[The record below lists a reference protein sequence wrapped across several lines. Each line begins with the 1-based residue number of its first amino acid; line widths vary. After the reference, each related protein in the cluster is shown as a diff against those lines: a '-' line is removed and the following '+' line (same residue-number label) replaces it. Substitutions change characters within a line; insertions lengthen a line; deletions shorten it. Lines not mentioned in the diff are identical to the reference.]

1 MQKGTKIAPFLR
13 EEKKSKLRFSPRP
26 GGREAEA
33 GRAGAERGGG
43 RGQPCGLARRSP
55 GVSTVLATARPLAG
69 QSCAPHTAE
78 VPQGAKHAVI
88 ARIFLTEQRC
98 FWFVLSVS
106 GQLPT
111 FLSASDAGLLQPER
125 QSRNGKALL
134 AV

>member
-1 MQKGTKIAPFLR
+1 MGC
-13 EEKKSKLRFSPRP
+13 
-26 GGREAEA
+26 
-33 GRAGAERGGG
+33 AGAERGGG

-55 GVSTVLATARPLAG
+55 GVSAVLATARPLAG

-88 ARIFLTEQRC
+88 VRILLTEQRC

-111 FLSASDAGLLQPER
+111 FRRLPMPACCSL
-125 QSRNGKALL
+125 NGKAEMAKLS
-134 AV
+134 